1 VSRAA
6 PVVLRVF
13 LGLVLLATATG
24 KLLDVPGFAG
34 ILRSYQALPERS
46 VLPVALAIALAEL
59 ALSAWLFSGRRV
71 AAAALA
77 SAAMNLAYAAWSTAG
92 ILRGLTLP
100 NCGCFGVY
108 WPRPLDWITVAEDT
122 VMVGLSLW
130 LYALVRRR
138 S

>member
-6 PVVLRVF
+6 PVVLRGF

-24 KLLDVPGFAG
+24 KLLDVSGFAG

-46 VLPVALAIALAEL
+46 ALSLAIAIPLAEL
-59 ALSAWLFSGRRV
+59 ALSAWLFSGRR
-71 AAAALA
+71 AAGAALA
-77 SAAMNLAYAAWSTAG
+77 SAAMHMAYAAWSTAG

-100 NCGCFGVY
+100 NCGCFGVF
-108 WPRPLDWITVAEDT
+108 WARPLDWITVAEDA

-130 LYALVRRR
+130 LLALVRRR